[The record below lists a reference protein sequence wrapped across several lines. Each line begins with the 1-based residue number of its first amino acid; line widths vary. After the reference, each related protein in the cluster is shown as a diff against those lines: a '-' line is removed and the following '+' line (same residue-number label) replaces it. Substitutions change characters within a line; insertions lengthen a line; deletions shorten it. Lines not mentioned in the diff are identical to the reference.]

1 MTPEQKQQFA
11 NMLNGALQ
19 AANEAEN
26 KGNILKE
33 PATQMLNAT
42 ANDDAVPPSV
52 IEALQTL
59 EAQGHAII
67 VSSNNE
73 TGAAGTIGQ
82 LIQMLNQQP

>member
-1 MTPEQKQQFA
+1 MTPEQKQQFQ

-26 KGNILKE
+26 RGNILKE
-33 PATQMLNAT
+33 AATQMLNAT
-42 ANDDAVPPSV
+42 ANDDQVPPPV

-59 EAQGHAII
+59 EAQGHAVII
-67 VSSNNE
+67 STNNE

-82 LIQMLNQQP
+82 LLNMLNQQP